1 MLKKSDRE
9 ELERR
14 LEQARRIARQPV
26 DPRTKERLDRL
37 IRDLEEQL
45 R

>member
-1 MLKKSDRE
+1 MIEKSDRE

-14 LEQARRIARQPV
+14 LEQGRRMAKQQA
-26 DPRTKERLDRL
+26 DPLTTQRLAAL
-37 IRDLEEQL
+37 IREIEEQL

>member
-1 MLKKSDRE
+1 MTENGDRE

-14 LEQARRIARQPV
+14 LEQARRMAKEPV
-26 DPRTKERLDRL
+26 DILTKERLSVL
-37 IRDLEEQL
+37 IRDIEEQL

>member
-1 MLKKSDRE
+1 MAKKSDRE

-14 LEQARRIARQPV
+14 LEQARRLAKNQTNLIVQ
-26 DPRTKERLDRL
+26 ERLFAL
-37 IRDLEEQL
+37 IRDIEEQL